1 MPRQKQRTGEMRDR
15 VLSAAVEILTT
26 DGVAGLTARRVAH
39 DAQTSTPA
47 VYELFGDKGGLIRA
61 VFFEGFRLLGRH
73 LERAV
78 RADDERT
85 ALQQTIA
92 ALRTFIRDSPALAR
106 VMFERPFADFDPGPH
121 DIEAG
126 ASVREFIIDRVRRC
140 VDAGIIGGDPTDI
153 AHVLIGLA
161 LGLATQ
167 ETAGW
172 LGGSQASVDRR
183 WYLGVEVLL
192 QGLSHTAQADEPA
205 PESPER

>member
-1 MPRQKQRTGEMRDR
+1 MPRHKQRTGEMRDR
-15 VLSAAVEILTT
+15 VLAAAVEILTT

-39 DAQTSTPA
+39 DSQTSTPA

-61 VFFEGFRLLGRH
+61 IFFEGFRLLGGH

-85 ALQQTIA
+85 ALHQTIT
-92 ALRTFIRDSPALAR
+92 ALRTFIPDRPTLAGSCSNG
-106 VMFERPFADFDPGPH
+106 PFADFGPGPN

-140 VDAGIIGGDPTDI
+140 VDAGIIAGDPTDI

-161 LGLATQ
+161 LGLAGQ

-172 LGGSQASVDRR
+172 LGTSQASTDRR
-183 WYLGVEVLL
+183 WYLGAEVLL
-192 QGLSHTAQADEPA
+192 NGLSHAAQADGTLAGP
-205 PESPER
+205 

>member
-73 LERAV
+73 LEREV

-140 VDAGIIGGDPTDI
+140 VDARIIAGDPTDI

-161 LGLATQ
+161 LGLAAQ

-172 LGGSQASVDRR
+172 LGASQASVDRR
-183 WYLGVEVLL
+183 WYLGTEVLL
-192 QGLSHTAQADEPA
+192 HGLSHTAQADEPA